1 MTGNHSTGRASAGTI
16 ARVGVLG
23 AVAAILFYFPEI
35 PVIGFYQL
43 DFSNLPALL
52 GGFAMGPWAGLT
64 IVAIKDLFGLLHS
77 TSAMVGELA
86 DFLCSGAFVVVSA
99 IVYQRHKTFKGA
111 LVGMGVGIA
120 LMALVGALANYYIM
134 IPFYI
139 GQMGFAEEQVIGM
152 MAAVIPAVDS
162 IFKLILLVTVPF
174 NLIKGVVLCVLTLL
188 LYKRLSGLLHGRR

>member
-1 MTGNHSTGRASAGTI
+1 MSGNRPASKASSGTI

-52 GGFAMGPWAGLT
+52 GGFAMGPWAGLA
-64 IVAIKDLFGLLHS
+64 IVAIKDVTGLLHS
-77 TSAMVGELA
+77 TSAMVGEVA

-99 IVYQRHKTFKGA
+99 LIYQRHKTYKGA
-111 LVGMGVGIA
+111 LAGMGAGIA
-120 LMALVGALANYYIM
+120 VMALVGALANYYIM

-139 GQMGFAEEQVIGM
+139 GRMGFPEEQIIGM

-162 IFKLILLVTVPF
+162 IFKLILLVTLPF
-174 NLIKGVVLCVLTLL
+174 NLLKGVVLCALTLL